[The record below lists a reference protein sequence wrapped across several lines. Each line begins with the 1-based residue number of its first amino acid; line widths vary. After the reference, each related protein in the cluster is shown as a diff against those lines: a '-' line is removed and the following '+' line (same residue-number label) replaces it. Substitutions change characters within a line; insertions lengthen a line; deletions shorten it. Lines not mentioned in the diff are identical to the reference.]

1 MAIAK
6 GIFKMNGA
14 FGTASCYSLPG
25 SDQMIIRT
33 KGGPSK
39 RRMKVGPEFET
50 VRKHQSEWKA
60 CVMFSRAMKYAM
72 GDVYNL
78 ADYNVSPVWNG
89 LAKNIIKT
97 DTEHLLGQR
106 SLRVSEYRDELRGFS
121 LNRNYPL
128 NAVLAVL
135 PEIKIDKEN
144 LSASVV
150 IAGINT
156 ANDLLN
162 VRKLPYFRL
171 VMSFGFISDIH
182 YVAQDTGGIYVS
194 DLNQANGL
202 NKSCVTEWFSAQDNL
217 PEIKLELQFR
227 DTYQSMVVQNLTCIL
242 SLGVEF
248 GTVGFASKIDPVKY
262 SGAGKIMA
270 VK

>member
-6 GIFKMNGA
+6 GIFKMSGA

-25 SDQMIIRT
+25 SDEMIIRS

-60 CVMFSRAMKYAM
+60 CVKFSQSLKYAM

-89 LAKNIIKT
+89 LGKNIVKT
-97 DTEHLLGQR
+97 DAEHVLGQR
-106 SLRVSEYRDELRGFS
+106 SLKVSEYRNELRGFS

-128 NAVLAVL
+128 NAVLGTL
-135 PEIKIDKEN
+135 PDIQMDKET
-144 LSASVV
+144 LRATVV
-150 IAGINT
+150 FDHLNT

-171 VMSFGFISDIH
+171 IMSLGIISDIH
-182 YVAQDTGGIYVS
+182 FVPDSRQGEYIPDLGQYNGASKSVS
-194 DLNQANGL
+194 TD
-202 NKSCVTEWFSAQDNL
+202 WFATQDNL
-217 PEIKLELQFR
+217 PEIKLELQFNEDPR
-227 DTYQSMVVQNLTCIL
+227 TDFPDNLTMIL
-242 SLGVEF
+242 SLGIEF
-248 GTVGFASKIDPVKY
+248 GTVGFGGKTEAVKY
-262 SGAGKIMA
+262 SGAGKIMM
-270 VK
+270 VV

>member
-25 SDQMIIRT
+25 SDQMIVRT

-39 RRMKVGPEFET
+39 RRMKVGPEFEI

-60 CVMFSRAMKYAM
+60 CVLFSQAMKYAM
-72 GDVYNL
+72 GDVYKL

-89 LAKNIIKT
+89 LGKNIIKT

-106 SLRVSEYRDELRGFS
+106 SLKVSGYRDELRGFS

-128 NAVLAVL
+128 NAVLGVL
-135 PEIKIDKEN
+135 PELKIDKEN

-171 VMSFGFISDIH
+171 VMSFGLISDIH
-182 YVAQDTGGIYVS
+182 YVAEDKGGVYVS
-194 DLNQANGL
+194 DLNKANGVS
-202 NKSCVTEWFSAQDNL
+202 KSCATEWFSAQDNL

-227 DTYQSMVVQNLTCIL
+227 DTYKTIDIKKSTCIL
-242 SLGVEF
+242 SLGIEF

-262 SGAGKIMA
+262 SGAGKIMM
-270 VK
+270 VV